1 MNEPGG
7 IPVQEQVDI
16 DLIKVGETTDMSP
29 AEKRIES
36 AARKRQENKQKSA
49 ENRAKWRGR
58 WEKVVKVKDAVVG
71 AAKHVPETAGKIY
84 DYAKDIPAKVDVKL
98 AQIDDAIDKK
108 TDAWAESLDGTVQW
122 TEDTLGGKGEHFSAT
137 IKSAQEAL
145 KNAKSDAIDAIGQI
159 DRDEYNRGE
168 HAKATV
174 RLEAAQAAVKALE
187 ASRDELAR
195 QGSKAKDRAPLTR
208 ALAGGLR
215 RLRGV

>member
-71 AAKHVPETAGKIY
+71 AAKHVPKKKKKI
-84 DYAKDIPAKVDVKL
+84 
-98 AQIDDAIDKK
+98 
-108 TDAWAESLDGTVQW
+108 
-122 TEDTLGGKGEHFSAT
+122 
-137 IKSAQEAL
+137 
-145 KNAKSDAIDAIGQI
+145 
-159 DRDEYNRGE
+159 
-168 HAKATV
+168 
-174 RLEAAQAAVKALE
+174 
-187 ASRDELAR
+187 
-195 QGSKAKDRAPLTR
+195 
-208 ALAGGLR
+208 
-215 RLRGV
+215 